1 MKVLVVFSLFII
13 GENNVKIKTVYSQ
26 AVVDLGA
33 KITQLLLRTH
43 SIQLSKQLPYC
54 VSDIGIISRN
64 SGGSHGSS
72 NLGYIRDLNTCMLT
86 QTILIASIFLKL
98 IFINLIQITI
108 LHMNLKCSGS

>member
-43 SIQLSKQLPYC
+43 SIQLPKQLRYY
-54 VSDIGIISRN
+54 VSDIGSPPIEISRAKSVISRN
-64 SGGSHGSS
+64 SGGIHGSS

-86 QTILIASIFLKL
+86 QTISNCFQ
-98 IFINLIQITI
+98 FF
-108 LHMNLKCSGS
+108 